1 MIVPCGPDGTGYI
14 INIPTSTLKTLVPA
28 MKWGFFFLKVALAT
42 QGIGGVVPDLGSLL
56 PEMACTNF
64 LDSYMTSLT
73 ETLNESSVEAVE
85 GLFDEMT
92 NIDDSEALSEA
103 QKHTA
108 ANLDEALQCVAQL
121 VRKEETGS
129 PTGGGPNWEPRLT
142 GLVKVKS
149 EKAESGS
156 LWVSPACID
165 EYREHGIRHVP

>member
-1 MIVPCGPDGTGYI
+1 MTG
-14 INIPTSTLKTLVPA
+14 
-28 MKWGFFFLKVALAT
+28 
-42 QGIGGVVPDLGSLL
+42 
-56 PEMACTNF
+56 TNF

-121 VRKEETGS
+121 VRKVETGS
-129 PTGGGPNWEPRLT
+129 PTGGGLNWEPQHT

-149 EKAESGS
+149 KKAESGS
-156 LWVSPACID
+156 LWVSPARVD